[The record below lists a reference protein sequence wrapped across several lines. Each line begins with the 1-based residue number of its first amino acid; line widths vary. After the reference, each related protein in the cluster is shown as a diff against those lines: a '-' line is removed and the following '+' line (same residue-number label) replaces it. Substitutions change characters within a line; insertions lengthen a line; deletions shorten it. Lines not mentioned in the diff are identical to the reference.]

1 MYAIYENKREFKH
14 TSTLKGVG
22 IMKNV
27 KNMFIGIFL
36 TIIGFA
42 MLLQKLTFSDP
53 SNKGM
58 LGDIMGGLF
67 GQTSPQAVSGVLFVV
82 VFICLLLMVFATNI
96 VTVSLFVMSL
106 IATALIIVGS
116 MDVSIATMSGLE
128 VGITVGMVIVGIG
141 LAGRSVVKMV
151 CVNGNA

>member
-1 MYAIYENKREFKH
+1 
-14 TSTLKGVG
+14 
-22 IMKNV
+22 MKNV

-36 TIIGFA
+36 AIIGFA

-67 GQTSPQAVSGVLFVV
+67 GQTSPQAVSGILFVV

-96 VTVSLFVMSL
+96 VTVSLFVMSV

-116 MDVSIATMSGLE
+116 MDVNIATMSGLE
-128 VGITVGMVIVGIG
+128 VAITVGLVIVGIG
-141 LAGRSVVKMV
+141 LAGRSVVKMT
-151 CVNGNA
+151 CASNNA

>member
-1 MYAIYENKREFKH
+1 
-14 TSTLKGVG
+14 
-22 IMKNV
+22 MKNV

-116 MDVSIATMSGLE
+116 MDVSIT
-128 VGITVGMVIVGIG
+128 TKIG
-141 LAGRSVVKMV
+141 RAHV
-151 CVNGNA
+151 